1 MLGSMGMQDFVI
13 FPMVGFLEEDIGANA
28 CFFELTVIFHGCRGD
43 VDIDAANSP
52 VFMFDTV
59 NSMDTFK
66 NVFNRIVDRVLA
78 CFKGQALVPHILQG
92 RHFPD
97 NFFLR
102 QFLPGDVS
110 VLGMIGTVDTPID
123 TVV

>member
-1 MLGSMGMQDFVI
+1 MGMQDFVI

-78 CFKGQALVPHILQG
+78 CFKGQALVPISC
-92 RHFPD
+92 RVVTSRTISSCVS
-97 NFFLR
+97 FFR
-102 QFLPGDVS
+102 AMCRFLA
-110 VLGMIGTVDTPID
+110 
-123 TVV
+123 